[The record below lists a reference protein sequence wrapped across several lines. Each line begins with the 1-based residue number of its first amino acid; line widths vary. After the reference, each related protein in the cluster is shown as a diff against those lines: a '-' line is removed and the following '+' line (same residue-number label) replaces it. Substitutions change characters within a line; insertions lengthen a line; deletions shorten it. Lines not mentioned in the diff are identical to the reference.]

1 MSIAAESSV
10 SPSPVSDSAVPDS
23 AVPDDQP
30 SGIPVRWSSSSLDEE
45 RHRRKVAL
53 VGGYRLLSRFGMDE
67 GVAGHITARDPE
79 LSDHFWTARWG
90 AYFGTVCPEDLI
102 LVNADGDIVE
112 GSGPLN
118 GATFAI
124 HAAIHDK
131 RPDVVG
137 AVHAHGLYGKA
148 FSAMGRELGAMTQDA
163 CAFYQDHILYPNYD
177 GVVFAAEEGRR
188 IAAALGPRKAAILA
202 NHGHLTVGT
211 TVESAVWWFITMERS
226 MQAEMIALAAGTPT
240 MLDHDTAV
248 ATGATVGGE
257 AVGWFQYQ
265 SIIPRIVREQPDF
278 AEIWGAGV

>member
-1 MSIAAESSV
+1 MSLDTDTTATGTGT
-10 SPSPVSDSAVPDS
+10 VPD
-23 AVPDDQP
+23 AQP
-30 SGIPVRWSSSSLDEE
+30 SGIPLRQPSTSLIEE
-45 RHRRKVAL
+45 RRRRKIAL

-79 LSDHFWTARWG
+79 LTDHFWTARWG
-90 AYFGTVCPEDLI
+90 AYFGSVRPDDLV
-102 LVNADGDIVE
+102 LVDSDGNIVE

-118 GATFAI
+118 GAAFAI
-124 HAAIHDK
+124 HAAIHDS
-131 RPDVVG
+131 RPEVVG

-148 FSAMGRELGAMTQDA
+148 FSATGRELGPMTQDS
-163 CAFYQDHILYPNYD
+163 CAFYRDHILYPNYD

-188 IAAALGPRKAAILA
+188 IAAALGRRKAAILA

-226 MQAEMIALAAGTPT
+226 MQAELIALAAGTPT

-265 SIIPRIVREQPDF
+265 SIIPRICREQSDF
-278 AEIWGAGV
+278 AEMWGTGV